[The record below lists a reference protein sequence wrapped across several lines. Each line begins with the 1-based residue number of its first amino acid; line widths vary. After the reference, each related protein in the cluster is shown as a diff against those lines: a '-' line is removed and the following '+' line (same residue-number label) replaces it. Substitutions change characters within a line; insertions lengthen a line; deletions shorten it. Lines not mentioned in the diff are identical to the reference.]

1 MNNRGVGAEKVCR
14 FVSTRLPRKL
24 AMTKFFDCARN
35 ETLFGHLLT
44 DCAISKTEHEPQ
56 RRRANK
62 RRARRFVQVSKCVLF
77 FALENEWHNKSTIL
91 FYASAA
97 CLPRERRTVL

>member
-35 ETLFGHLLT
+35 ENPIRSALINEMCNFEDETRAAT
-44 DCAISKTEHEPQ
+44 AASK
-56 RRRANK
+56 
-62 RRARRFVQVSKCVLF
+62 
-77 FALENEWHNKSTIL
+77 
-91 FYASAA
+91 
-97 CLPRERRTVL
+97 